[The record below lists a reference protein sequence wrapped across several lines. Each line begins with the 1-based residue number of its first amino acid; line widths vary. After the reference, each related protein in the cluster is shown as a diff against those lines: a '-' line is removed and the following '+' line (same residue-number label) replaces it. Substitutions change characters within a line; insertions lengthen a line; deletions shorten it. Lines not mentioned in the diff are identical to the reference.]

1 MKKNR
6 SVLFYCCLA
15 LLFSFVSV
23 FQTPLIHA
31 QTRVSDKDVEAL
43 MKNLKEDSKSF
54 RENLDTA
61 LKKSAIRRTSQE
73 KDVKGLVASFE
84 KQTDSMFSDFRK
96 TKRGDVAVET
106 TIGSAQEIER
116 LIYNLQLDPKTL
128 SEWQKIRTE
137 LERVSSAFGI
147 NAPYSHM

>member
-1 MKKNR
+1 
-6 SVLFYCCLA
+6 
-15 LLFSFVSV
+15 
-23 FQTPLIHA
+23 
-31 QTRVSDKDVEAL
+31 
-43 MKNLKEDSKSF
+43 
-54 RENLDTA
+54 
-61 LKKSAIRRTSQE
+61 
-73 KDVKGLVASFE
+73 
-84 KQTDSMFSDFRK
+84 MFSDFRK

-147 NAPYSHM
+147 NATYSHM

>member
-1 MKKNR
+1 MKKNH
-6 SVLFYCCLA
+6 SALFYCCVAVLA
-15 LLFSFVSV
+15 GLMTISPVSV
-23 FQTPLIHA
+23 LHA
-31 QTRVSDKDVEAL
+31 QKRVSDKDVEAL

-147 NAPYSHM
+147 NATYSHM

>member
-1 MKKNR
+1 MRKNH
-6 SVLFYCCLA
+6 SALFYCCLA
-15 LLFSFVSV
+15 VLAGLMSLSPAFV
-23 FQTPLIHA
+23 HA
-31 QTRVSDKDVEAL
+31 QKRVSDKDVEAL

-73 KDVKGLVASFE
+73 KDVKGLVSSFE
-84 KQTDSMFSDFRK
+84 KQTDSMFSEFKK

-116 LIYNLQLDPKTL
+116 IIYNLQLDSKTL
-128 SEWQKIRTE
+128 SEWQKIRSE

-147 NAPYSHM
+147 NATYERM

>member
-54 RENLDTA
+54 RSNFETA

-73 KDVKGLVASFE
+73 KDAKEIVSSFE
-84 KQTDSMFSDFRK
+84 KQMDSMLSEFKK

-106 TIGSAQEIER
+106 AIGSAQEIDR
-116 LIYNLQLDPKTL
+116 LLRNLQLDPKTV
-128 SEWQKIRTE
+128 SEWQKIRSE
-137 LERVSSAFGI
+137 LDRVSNAFGI
-147 NAPYSHM
+147 NAHYSRS